1 MDDKPV
7 DWILDCE
14 FDVVVDDDE
23 QERVPESKQCPEDG
37 LVDVLYLWGYED
49 FMHGYFADKEDGC
62 DDLLFGRSESVGV
75 DFGVGLGF
83 GLTLSFLFCHD
94 FNHSF

>member
-1 MDDKPV
+1 MWRTLYSGYADGASPQFVGIVLITSVRMDDKPV

-49 FMHGYFADKEDGC
+49 FMHGYFADK
-62 DDLLFGRSESVGV
+62 
-75 DFGVGLGF
+75 
-83 GLTLSFLFCHD
+83 
-94 FNHSF
+94 